1 MAKVRVY
8 ELAKELGLTS
18 KQLLGK
24 LNDMGEYVKSASSTL
39 ETPVVRR
46 VSDYVTKNSE
56 GTQARQTGP
65 QARRVGQEGRQA
77 EPSPFRQG
85 QCKACN
91 RETGCWQVRCCQTSS
106 APDSTQCASRGTY
119 CPFDGI
125 VVGGPDVCDTTSR
138 PHEGQAHH
146 VAGQTCC

>member
-46 VSDYVTKNSE
+46 VSDYVTKNSDAPAAKTPKP
-56 GTQARQTGP
+56 GKLAP
-65 QARRVGQEGRQA
+65 KRQA

-85 QCKACN
+85 RCEVRN